1 MANIFKPKRSNVVSS
16 VPTTSNLADG
26 EMAVN
31 SADKKIYLRDGS
43 EIIEVANNSSNQVT
57 EYKILDNISS
67 QFDGIKKQ
75 FTISSGSTNFLNSE
89 ITTAAR
95 LLISVADVVQQPDPT
110 QNNGFYIS
118 GGTNI
123 TTDPI
128 KLNFVVAPT
137 TGQSF
142 FGVAY
147 GVSNVPTTS
156 FVTPEESI
164 AYSIIF
170 SV

>member
-1 MANIFKPKRSNVVSS
+1 MANIFKSKRSNTPSS

-43 EIIEVANNSSNQVT
+43 EIVEVANASAPQVT
-57 EYKILDNISS
+57 EYKILDDISS
-67 QFDGIKKQ
+67 QFDGIKTQ
-75 FTISSGSTNFLNSE
+75 FTISSGSVNFLNSE

-95 LLISVADVVQQPDPT
+95 LLISIADVVQQPDPT
-110 QNNGFYIS
+110 QTNGFYIS
-118 GGTNI
+118 GGTNG

-128 KLNFVVAPT
+128 KINFINAPT
-137 TGQSF
+137 NGQSF

-147 GVSNVPTTS
+147 GISAVSTIPY
-156 FVTPEESI
+156 VTPEQSI
-164 AYSIIF
+164 AYSIVF
-170 SV
+170 GV

>member
-1 MANIFKPKRSNVVSS
+1 MANIFKPKRSNVASS

-43 EIIEVANNSSNQVT
+43 EIVEVANNSSLQVS
-57 EYKILDNISS
+57 EYKILDDISS
-67 QFDGIKKQ
+67 QFDGIKTQ
-75 FTISSGSTNFLNSE
+75 FTISSGSVNFLNSE

-110 QNNGFYIS
+110 QTNGFYIS

-147 GVSNVPTTS
+147 GISTAPTTP
-156 FVTPEESI
+156 FITPEQSI
-164 AYSIIF
+164 AYSIVF
-170 SV
+170 GV